1 MPETTPSEPTAKP
14 TAKWRIPLVIGAVLA
29 GAVIGYVGVSGLRHP
44 AGGDVACNS
53 AVDLAKKIAPLAHG
67 EVAALTMAT
76 TPLRLPDLTFEDAN
90 GQPKKLSDW
99 RGKTVLVNLW
109 ATWCVPC
116 IKELPTLDALAAR
129 EAGKLQVVVV
139 NEDLEGARVV
149 APFLQKR
156 PLKTLKPWMDTNNAL
171 MIPLK
176 ASSLPT
182 TVLYSADGKQVWR
195 IARDMDWSGPE
206 AAALIAQAG
215 G

>member
-1 MPETTPSEPTAKP
+1 MVLEFDMRRLALASLTLLAALGGCHKQAAPAPQAQVVQPSAPVEA
-14 TAKWRIPLVIGAVLA
+14 
-29 GAVIGYVGVSGLRHP
+29 P
-44 AGGDVACNS
+44 AG
-53 AVDLAKKIAPLAHG
+53 
-67 EVAALTMAT
+67 
-76 TPLRLPDLTFEDAN
+76 PDLSDSGKAIPTVEIKNAD
-90 GQPKKLSDW
+90 GQPAKLSDLK
-99 RGKTVLVNLW
+99 GKPLLVNLW

-182 TVLYSADGKQVWR
+182 TLLYSADGKQVWR

>member
-1 MPETTPSEPTAKP
+1 LEFDMRRPA
-14 TAKWRIPLVIGAVLA
+14 LVSLTLLAALGGCHKQAAPAPQAQAVQPPA
-29 GAVIGYVGVSGLRHP
+29 PVEAP
-44 AGGDVACNS
+44 AG
-53 AVDLAKKIAPLAHG
+53 
-67 EVAALTMAT
+67 
-76 TPLRLPDLTFEDAN
+76 PDLTDKGKAIPTVEIRNAE
-90 GQPKKLSDW
+90 GQPAKLSDLK
-99 RGKTVLVNLW
+99 GKPLLVNLW

-129 EAGKLQVVVV
+129 EAGKLQVVIV

-149 APFLQKR
+149 TPFLQKR

-176 ASSLPT
+176 AASLPT
-182 TVLYSADGKQVWR
+182 TILYDANGKQVWR
-195 IARDMDWSGPE
+195 ITRDMDWSGKE

>member
-1 MPETTPSEPTAKP
+1 MRRPALASLTLLAALGGCHKQAAPAPQAQAVQPSAPVEA
-14 TAKWRIPLVIGAVLA
+14 
-29 GAVIGYVGVSGLRHP
+29 P
-44 AGGDVACNS
+44 AG
-53 AVDLAKKIAPLAHG
+53 
-67 EVAALTMAT
+67 
-76 TPLRLPDLTFEDAN
+76 PDLSDKGKAIPTVEIRNAD
-90 GQPKKLSDW
+90 GQPARLSDLK
-99 RGKTVLVNLW
+99 GKPLLVNLW

-129 EAGKLQVVVV
+129 EAGKLQVVIV

-149 APFLQKR
+149 TPFLQKR

-176 ASSLPT
+176 AASLPT

-195 IARDMDWSGPE
+195 IARDMDWTGPE

>member
-1 MPETTPSEPTAKP
+1 LEFDMRRPALASLTLLAALGGCHKQAAPAPQAQ
-14 TAKWRIPLVIGAVLA
+14 AVQPPA
-29 GAVIGYVGVSGLRHP
+29 PVEAP
-44 AGGDVACNS
+44 AG
-53 AVDLAKKIAPLAHG
+53 
-67 EVAALTMAT
+67 
-76 TPLRLPDLTFEDAN
+76 PDLSDKGKAIPTVEIRNAD
-90 GQPKKLSDW
+90 GQPAKLSDLK
-99 RGKTVLVNLW
+99 GKPLLVNLW

-149 APFLQKR
+149 TPFLQKR
-156 PLKTLKPWMDTNNAL
+156 PLKTLRPWMDTNNAL

-176 ASSLPT
+176 AASLPT

>member
-1 MPETTPSEPTAKP
+1 LEFDMRRPA
-14 TAKWRIPLVIGAVLA
+14 LVSLTLLAALGGCHKQAAPAPQAQAVQPPA
-29 GAVIGYVGVSGLRHP
+29 PVEAP
-44 AGGDVACNS
+44 AG
-53 AVDLAKKIAPLAHG
+53 
-67 EVAALTMAT
+67 
-76 TPLRLPDLTFEDAN
+76 PDLTDKGKAIPTVEIRNAD
-90 GQPKKLSDW
+90 GQPAKLSDLK
-99 RGKTVLVNLW
+99 GKPLLVNLW

-129 EAGKLQVVVV
+129 EAGKLQVVIV

-149 APFLQKR
+149 TPFLQKR

-176 ASSLPT
+176 AASLPT
-182 TVLYSADGKQVWR
+182 TILYDANGKQVWR
-195 IARDMDWSGPE
+195 ITRDMDWSGKE

>member
-1 MPETTPSEPTAKP
+1 LEFDMRRPALASLTLLAALGGCHKQAAPAPQAQ
-14 TAKWRIPLVIGAVLA
+14 AVQPPA
-29 GAVIGYVGVSGLRHP
+29 PVEAP
-44 AGGDVACNS
+44 AG
-53 AVDLAKKIAPLAHG
+53 
-67 EVAALTMAT
+67 
-76 TPLRLPDLTFEDAN
+76 PDLSDKGKAIPTVEIRNAD
-90 GQPKKLSDW
+90 GQPARLSDLK
-99 RGKTVLVNLW
+99 GKPLLVNLW

-129 EAGKLQVVVV
+129 EAGKLQVVIV

>member
-1 MPETTPSEPTAKP
+1 LEFDMRRPALASLTLLAALGGCHKQAAPAPQAQ
-14 TAKWRIPLVIGAVLA
+14 AVQPPA
-29 GAVIGYVGVSGLRHP
+29 PVEAP
-44 AGGDVACNS
+44 AG
-53 AVDLAKKIAPLAHG
+53 
-67 EVAALTMAT
+67 
-76 TPLRLPDLTFEDAN
+76 PDLSDKGKAIPTVEIRNAD
-90 GQPKKLSDW
+90 GQPAKLSDLK
-99 RGKTVLVNLW
+99 GKPLLVNLW

-149 APFLQKR
+149 TPFLQKR

>member
-1 MPETTPSEPTAKP
+1 M
-14 TAKWRIPLVIGAVLA
+14 RRLA
-29 GAVIGYVGVSGLRHP
+29 LASLTLLAALGGCHKQAAPAPQAQPVQPPVPVEAP
-44 AGGDVACNS
+44 AG
-53 AVDLAKKIAPLAHG
+53 
-67 EVAALTMAT
+67 
-76 TPLRLPDLTFEDAN
+76 PDLSDKGKAIPSIEIRN
-90 GQPKKLSDW
+90 GDNQPAKLSDLK
-99 RGKTVLVNLW
+99 GKPLLVNLW

-116 IKELPTLDALAAR
+116 IKELPTLDALAAG
-129 EAGKLQVVVV
+129 EAGKLQVVGV

-156 PLKTLKPWMDTNNAL
+156 PLKTLKPWMDTSNAL

>member
-1 MPETTPSEPTAKP
+1 LEFDMRRPA
-14 TAKWRIPLVIGAVLA
+14 LVSLTLLAALGGCHKQAAPAPQAQAVQPPA
-29 GAVIGYVGVSGLRHP
+29 PVEAP
-44 AGGDVACNS
+44 AG
-53 AVDLAKKIAPLAHG
+53 
-67 EVAALTMAT
+67 
-76 TPLRLPDLTFEDAN
+76 PDLSDKGKAIPTVEIRNAD
-90 GQPKKLSDW
+90 GQPAKLSDLK
-99 RGKTVLVNLW
+99 GKPLLVNLW

-129 EAGKLQVVVV
+129 EAGKLQVVIV

-149 APFLQKR
+149 TPFLQKR

-176 ASSLPT
+176 AASLPT
-182 TVLYSADGKQVWR
+182 TILYDANGKQVWR
-195 IARDMDWSGPE
+195 ITRDMDWSGKE

>member
-1 MPETTPSEPTAKP
+1 LEFDMRRPA
-14 TAKWRIPLVIGAVLA
+14 LVSLTLLAALGGCHKQAAPAPQAQAVQPPA
-29 GAVIGYVGVSGLRHP
+29 PVEAP
-44 AGGDVACNS
+44 AG
-53 AVDLAKKIAPLAHG
+53 
-67 EVAALTMAT
+67 T
-76 TPLRLPDLTFEDAN
+76 DLTDKGKAIPTVEIRNAD
-90 GQPKKLSDW
+90 GQPAKLSDLK
-99 RGKTVLVNLW
+99 GKPLLVNLW

-129 EAGKLQVVVV
+129 EAGKLQVVIV

-149 APFLQKR
+149 TPFLQKR

-176 ASSLPT
+176 AASLPT
-182 TVLYSADGKQVWR
+182 TILYDANGKQVWR
-195 IARDMDWSGPE
+195 ITRDMDWSGKE